1 METREYVYVDITE
14 MSGQRK
20 LHQMLNKLLQN
31 MVNSPNQEDFNQF
44 MTNRIIKNQRI
55 ETLED
60 IHLH

>member
-1 METREYVYVDITE
+1 METREYVYDDITE
-14 MSGQRK
+14 MSGERK

-31 MVNSPNQEDFNQF
+31 MVNSPHQEDLNQF

>member
-1 METREYVYVDITE
+1 METREYVYDDITE
-14 MSGQRK
+14 MSGERK

-31 MVNSPNQEDFNQF
+31 MVNSPHQEDLNQF
-44 MTNRIIKNQRI
+44 MTNRIIKNQML

>member
-31 MVNSPNQEDFNQF
+31 MVNSPNQEDLNQF

>member
-14 MSGQRK
+14 MSGKRK

-31 MVNSPNQEDFNQF
+31 MVNSPNQEDLNQF